1 MHKAIKIG
9 TTCLLAGLASV
20 FSGCDGQEDI
30 ADIADGAD
38 EAISINLDILAEY
51 EIDGNDVI
59 EYRSIVNPD
68 YVYVAI
74 DGVSATGITS
84 WKQTDITL
92 GAPVLRNKFKSAV
105 GTVYEFVPASNLG
118 ILCTYIDGDS
128 AGALTHA
135 VLPDGGNARIA
146 VAPLSEKDVQ
156 GAVTKAVSSAE
167 GQPRS
172 SPIQAQ
178 PN

>member
-20 FSGCDGQEDI
+20 FSGCDGRE
-30 ADIADGAD
+30 DIADGAN
-38 EAISINLDILAEY
+38 EAISISLDILAEY
-51 EIDGNDVI
+51 EIDGNNVI

-74 DGVSATGITS
+74 EGASLTTWRQS
-84 WKQTDITL
+84 EITL
-92 GAPVLRNKFKSAV
+92 GAPVLRNKFKTAV
-105 GTVYEFVPASNLG
+105 GTIYEFVPASNPG
-118 ILCTYIDGDS
+118 ILCTYIDGYSSDS
-128 AGALTHA
+128 LTHA
-135 VLPDGGNARIA
+135 VLSDGGNARIA

-156 GAVTKAVSSAE
+156 GAVTKAVSSVE

-172 SPIQAQ
+172 APIQAQ